1 MIDGLPEREPCSVC
15 GKMQVQYRER
25 SSVSRRR
32 GAHKRRSLCVACYN
46 HAVAREVAS
55 KTVLPGVVDTQTLV
69 HREVCVG
76 TCDIC
81 GIKPAVWSDPKA
93 RTKLCEVC
101 YESEKHKAGST
112 EPGAETV

>member
-25 SSVSRRR
+25 RSAARKR
-32 GAHKRRSLCVACYN
+32 GAHQRRSLCTACYN

-69 HREVCVG
+69 HRGVCVG

-101 YESEKHKAGST
+101 YESEKLKAGS
-112 EPGAETV
+112 AESGVKTV